1 MQFYTNTT
9 VITYFK
15 NYIQYLLTHINPYT
29 GLSYAE
35 DPTIIGYETGN
46 ELNGLKWGDK
56 DVPVEWIREICSFV
70 KKLGNFLPST
80 SSFLTLRRSPG
91 PKKLCIDGTYGVNST
106 HFAVD
111 EIDVFS
117 DHFYPLNNSILTSD
131 IAAVQTANRTYLA
144 GEIAWTGGNGDSLQS
159 FYDVIL
165 RQQNESQPVVI
176 GSNFWSLF
184 GHDVPNC
191 AVSFCFSKC

>member
-70 KKLGNFLPST
+70 KKLGNSLPSHLLISHT
-80 SSFLTLRRSPG
+80 KKITRTKETLHRRHLRSKQHALRRRR
-91 PKKLCIDGTYGVNST
+91 
-106 HFAVD
+106 
-111 EIDVFS
+111 
-117 DHFYPLNNSILTSD
+117 
-131 IAAVQTANRTYLA
+131 NRRL
-144 GEIAWTGGNGDSLQS
+144 
-159 FYDVIL
+159 
-165 RQQNESQPVVI
+165 
-176 GSNFWSLF
+176 
-184 GHDVPNC
+184 
-191 AVSFCFSKC
+191 